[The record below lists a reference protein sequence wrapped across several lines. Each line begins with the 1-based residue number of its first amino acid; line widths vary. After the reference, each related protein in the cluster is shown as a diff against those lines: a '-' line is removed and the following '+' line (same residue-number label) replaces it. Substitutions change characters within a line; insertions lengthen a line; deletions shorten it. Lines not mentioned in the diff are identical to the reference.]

1 MHKIIREHI
10 DMNFERTHDPLR
22 DMGVG
27 MIAQIDIF
35 LDKIGLEKDEYIIKD
50 NLKID
55 VFGDVNLTKL
65 GLEELPEY
73 VDFDI
78 IYGGFYAGGN
88 PWQSLKGF
96 PREIS
101 GDLQINS
108 PSNFIE
114 MGKVSSAIN
123 EKTIKKLIKVHGK
136 IWV

>member
-1 MHKIIREHI
+1 
-10 DMNFERTHDPLR
+10 MNFERTHDPLR